1 MTVVVVLERE
11 ADSIVVVVVVVVV
24 GLAVVEVEAEEA
36 GAAGGRLPQAIRKT
50 PAVAVEVSQRAF
62 RRVSAGNRARDT
74 RIKLAVKSRNNRE
87 KLPRVGWWRGTS

>member
-11 ADSIVVVVVVVVV
+11 ADSMAVVVVVVV